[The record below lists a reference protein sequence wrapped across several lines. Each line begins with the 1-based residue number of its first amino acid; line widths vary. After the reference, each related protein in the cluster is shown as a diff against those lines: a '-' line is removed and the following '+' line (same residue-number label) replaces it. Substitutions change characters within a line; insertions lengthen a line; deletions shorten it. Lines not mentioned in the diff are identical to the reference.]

1 MSNIHHF
8 RPGRPEKKQPND
20 DGALAEISAL
30 SFDFLKHLAAEE
42 AAVRNGPDLPTEA
55 AQLLR
60 TESLRHVRE
69 GLEAAIM
76 PLIRIKNLRNQCK
89 NSGD

>member
-8 RPGRPEKKQPND
+8 QPAGREKKQPND
-20 DGALAEISAL
+20 DRALAEISAL

-42 AAVRNGPDLPTEA
+42 LAVRTGPDLPTEA

-69 GLEAAIM
+69 GLEAAIV
-76 PLIRIKNLRNQCK
+76 PLIRIKNLR
-89 NSGD
+89 SRT